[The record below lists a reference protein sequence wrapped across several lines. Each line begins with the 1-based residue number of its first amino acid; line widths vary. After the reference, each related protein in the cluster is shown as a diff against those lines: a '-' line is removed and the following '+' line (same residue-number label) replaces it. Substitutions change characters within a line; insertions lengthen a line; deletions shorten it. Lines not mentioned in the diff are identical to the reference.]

1 MHTEPLSKDWK
12 IYWFQ
17 VSKNN
22 LCSIIS
28 WLWSWVESLVVIFS
42 KNTYFTEL
50 VLKSHLTN
58 NNQRR
63 AATTNGEGENLI
75 SKVAHYIIWNVQ
87 VSTNICHFMTHAEK
101 QEGMTNKQVQKK
113 SINCNSLSERKRE
126 KPLLPYYLQSFD
138 CKLILSRRE
147 KGKSLPWNSSK
158 HLAPGE
164 DKFYCPING
173 SWWLPV

>member
-1 MHTEPLSKDWK
+1 MLNECPTMHTEPLSKDWK

-28 WLWSWVESLVVIFS
+28 WLWSWVESLVVVFN

-101 QEGMTNKQVQKK
+101 QEGMTNKQVQKNQ
-113 SINCNSLSERKRE
+113 SIATFFLKERE
-126 KPLLPYYLQSFD
+126 KSLCFLIIYNLLTV
-138 CKLILSRRE
+138 
-147 KGKSLPWNSSK
+147 N
-158 HLAPGE
+158 
-164 DKFYCPING
+164 
-173 SWWLPV
+173 